1 MVSEVFLP
9 WITLTLLPGLGPV
22 LQRRLLD
29 RFGDPE
35 AIAFRLP
42 AAALA
47 SVHGIGH
54 GTADAIVAVR
64 REVRREAGDELR
76 ACARLGIE
84 IWTMRDPRW
93 PAALETLSDPPILLY
108 AKGSLPEAT
117 VRVAVVGSRR
127 ATPYG
132 TRVAAGLGA
141 GLALRGIEVVSGGA
155 RGIDTAAHVGALEAG
170 GRTVAVLGSGLARPY
185 PSENATL
192 FARMAESGTLL
203 SEFPLDTAPLPEHFP
218 RRNRLISGL
227 SAAVVV
233 VEATAKSGSLLTAAH
248 ALDQGRDVLAIP
260 GPVSSPQSEGCHRL
274 IQQGARLVQG
284 VEDVL
289 AELGPMYAGAVRAA
303 PAPAAPERGS
313 GLSSDEME
321 VLSLLEDPEPVH
333 LDALAEAAPFGVARL
348 QAALFG
354 LEARGAVDP
363 LPGQYYVARPRKET

>member
-1 MVSEVFLP
+1 MVSEDSLP
-9 WITLTLLPGLGPV
+9 WIALTLLPGIGPV
-22 LQRRLLD
+22 LQRRLLE
-29 RFGDPE
+29 RFDQAE
-35 AIAFRLP
+35 AVAFRLP
-42 AAALA
+42 SAALA
-47 SVHGIGH
+47 SVHGIGPA
-54 GTADAIVAVR
+54 TAEAIVAAR
-64 REVRREAGDELR
+64 REVRRAAAAELR
-76 ACARLGIE
+76 LCARHGIE
-84 IWTMRDPRW
+84 IWTMRDASW
-93 PAALETLSDPPILLY
+93 PAALETMSDPPILLY

-132 TRVAAGLGA
+132 RRVAAGLGA

-170 GRTVAVLGSGLARPY
+170 GRSVAVLGSGLVRPY
-185 PSENATL
+185 PTENAAL
-192 FARMAESGTLL
+192 FARMAKSGTLL
-203 SEFPLDTAPLPEHFP
+203 SEFPLEAGPLPENFP

-284 VEDVL
+284 VEDL
-289 AELGPMYAGAVRAA
+289 MAELGPMYAGAVRTAPAAA
-303 PAPAAPERGS
+303 PAETGS
-313 GLSSDEME
+313 DLTEDEKE
-321 VLSLLEDPEPVH
+321 VLSLLQDPEPIH
-333 LDALAEAAPFGVARL
+333 LDALADAAPFGVARL

-363 LPGQYYVARPRKET
+363 LPGQYYVAAPRKET

>member
-1 MVSEVFLP
+1 MVSEALLP
-9 WITLTLLPGLGPV
+9 WIALTLFPGLGPV
-22 LQRRLLD
+22 LQRRLLEQ
-29 RFGDPE
+29 FGDAE
-35 AIAFRLP
+35 AIAFRLSS
-42 AAALA
+42 AALA
-47 SVHGIGH
+47 SVHGIGQA
-54 GTADAIVAVR
+54 TAEGLVAAREGVR
-64 REVRREAGDELR
+64 RAAADELR
-76 ACARLGIE
+76 ACARLGIQ
-84 IWTMRDPRW
+84 IWTMRGAQW

-108 AKGSLPEAT
+108 AKGTLPEAT
-117 VRVAVVGSRR
+117 VRMAVVGSRR

-132 TRVAAGLGA
+132 RRVAAGLGA
-141 GLALRGIEVVSGGA
+141 GLAQRGIEVVSGGA

-185 PSENATL
+185 PTENAVL
-192 FARMAESGTLL
+192 FARMAESGALL
-203 SEFPLDTAPLPEHFP
+203 SEFPLETAPLPEHFP

-248 ALDQGRDVLAIP
+248 ALDQGRDVLAVP

-289 AELGPMYAGAVRAA
+289 DELGPMYVGAVGTAPVAGA
-303 PAPAAPERGS
+303 PEVPMD
-313 GLSSDEME
+313 LSEDEKE
-321 VLSLLEDPEPVH
+321 VLSLLEDPEPIH
-333 LDALAEAAPFGVARL
+333 LDALAEAASFGVARL

-363 LPGQYYVARPRKET
+363 LPGRYYVAAPRKET

>member
-1 MVSEVFLP
+1 MVSEALLP
-9 WITLTLLPGLGPV
+9 WIALTLLPGLGPV
-22 LQRRLLD
+22 LQRRVLEGF
-29 RFGDPE
+29 REVE

-42 AAALA
+42 ATALA
-47 SVHGIGH
+47 SVHGIGQA
-54 GTADAIVAVR
+54 TAEAIVSAR
-64 REVRREAGDELR
+64 QEVRRAAEAEVRL
-76 ACARLGIE
+76 CARLGID
-84 IWTMRDPRW
+84 IWTMRDAHW

-108 AKGSLPEAT
+108 AKGTLPEAT
-117 VRVAVVGSRR
+117 VRMAVVGSRR

-132 TRVAAGLGA
+132 RRVAAGLGA

-155 RGIDTAAHVGALEAG
+155 RGIDTAAHLGALEAG

-185 PSENATL
+185 PTENATL
-192 FARMAESGTLL
+192 FARMADAGAVI
-203 SEFPLDTAPLPEHFP
+203 SEFPLETSPVPENFP

-248 ALDQGRDVLAIP
+248 ALDQGRDVLAVP

-289 AELGPMYAGAVRAA
+289 AELGPMYAGSVRPVPVAGV
-303 PAPAAPERGS
+303 PEVPLDMS
-313 GLSSDEME
+313 EDEKQ
-321 VLSLLEDPEPVH
+321 VLCLLQDPEPVH

-363 LPGQYYVARPRKET
+363 LPGRYYVAAPRKET

>member
-1 MVSEVFLP
+1 MVSEASLP
-9 WITLTLLPGLGPV
+9 WIALTLLPGLGPV

-29 RFGDPE
+29 RFGDAE

-42 AAALA
+42 SAALA
-47 SVHGIGH
+47 SVHGVGN
-54 GTADAIVAVR
+54 GTAEAIVAAR
-64 REVRREAGDELR
+64 REVRRAADDELR

-132 TRVAAGLGA
+132 KRVAAGLGA

-170 GRTVAVLGSGLARPY
+170 GRSVAVLGSGLARPY
-185 PSENATL
+185 PTENEAL
-192 FARMAESGTLL
+192 FARMAKSGTLL
-203 SEFPLDTAPLPEHFP
+203 SEFPLEAGPLPEHFP

-248 ALDQGRDVLAIP
+248 ALDQGRDVLAVP

-284 VEDVL
+284 VEDLV
-289 AELGPMYAGAVRAA
+289 AELGPLYIGAVRAA
-303 PAPAAPERGS
+303 PAAAPAETGS
-313 GLSSDEME
+313 DLTEDEME
-321 VLSLLEDPEPVH
+321 VLSLLQDPEPIH
-333 LDALAEAAPFGVARL
+333 LDALADAASFGVARL

-363 LPGQYYVARPRKET
+363 LPGQYYVAAPRKET